1 MIMPV
6 CVRPMEDELLYG
18 WLSRLSLENGYTSIK
33 EFGTRFLAERTYCM
47 QRNRHP
53 GLQGLISSGI
63 WTGSVRN
70 TDRSRSFLPRMNCLG
85 G

>member
-33 EFGTRFLAERTYCM
+33 EFGTRFLAERTV
-47 QRNRHP
+47 
-53 GLQGLISSGI
+53 LQPLEVVS
-63 WTGSVRN
+63 WTARVDFIRDMDRTCKEYGPVR
-70 TDRSRSFLPRMNCLG
+70 FLP
-85 G
+85 

>member
-6 CVRPMEDELLYG
+6 FVRPMEDELLYG

-33 EFGTRFLAERTYCM
+33 EFGTRFLAERTVL
-47 QRNRHP
+47 HAEKP
-53 GLQGLISSGI
+53 SSWI